1 MRTDCRGLDVTSD
14 SVEAV
19 AAMDEA
25 VRAFLRHGRD
35 GVAHLDTAL
44 AHDPELLL
52 GHVTRG
58 LWQTLLGRRAALAA
72 ARGSLARA
80 QASAIARGTT
90 AREAWLMSALGRA
103 IEDDFTGAIV
113 ALEESAGMCPHD
125 PLALKTIHIMRFML
139 GDRQGMRQSTAR
151 ALLAWEEGMPDHGYL
166 LGCHAFGLE
175 ETGEVE
181 AAERTGRQA
190 VEREPEDAWGFH
202 AVAHVMEVTGRPEE
216 GVRWLERHEP
226 ALARANNFAFHV
238 FWHRALFH
246 LSLGETARVLALYD
260 DHVRAERTD
269 DFRDI
274 ANAASLLWR
283 LQALGVEVGERWREL
298 ADLAEAHLGDH
309 AYGFAD
315 AHYLLA
321 LVGDGRQATAER
333 FCASAEAAAGA
344 GHGDQARIWRLV
356 GRHVAE
362 AITAY
367 GAGDDD
373 RVARAA
379 LAIGDQL
386 QRLGGSHVQRD
397 VFDIVLAGS
406 AARAGKQGLCRQL
419 LSARHRRRGA
429 DLFGSRFARR
439 ADLSAD
445 GKGLEAAA
453 L

>member
-1 MRTDCRGLDVTSD
+1 MTSE
-14 SVEAV
+14 SAEAV
-19 AAMDEA
+19 TAMDEA

-35 GVAHLDTAL
+35 GVARIDAAL
-44 AHDPELLL
+44 AHDPDLLL
-52 GHVTRG
+52 GHVARG
-58 LWQTLLGRRAALAA
+58 LWQTLLGRRAALAG
-72 ARGSLARA
+72 ARRCLDRARVC
-80 QASAIARGTT
+80 AIARGTT
-90 AREAWLMSALGRA
+90 AREAWLLSALDRA
-103 IEDDFTGAIV
+103 VEDDFTGAIV
-113 ALEESAGMCPHD
+113 ALEESAGTHPHD
-125 PLALKTIHIMRFML
+125 PLTLKTIHIMRFML

-151 ALLAWEEGMPDHGYL
+151 ALLAWREDMPDYGYL

-175 ETGEVE
+175 ETGDVE
-181 AAERTGRQA
+181 AAERTGRRA
-190 VEREPEDAWGFH
+190 VEMEPEDAWGFH

-226 ALARANNFAFHV
+226 ALGRANNFAFHV

-260 DHVRAERTD
+260 DHIRAERTD

-298 ADLAEAHLGDH
+298 ADLAEAHIGDH

-321 LVGDGRQATAER
+321 LVGDQRHAAAER
-333 FCASAEAAAGA
+333 FCASAEAAAIS

-356 GRHVAE
+356 GRHVAD
-362 AITAY
+362 AIVAY

-379 LAIGDQL
+379 QAIGDQL
-386 QRLGGSHVQRD
+386 QRLGGSNVQRD

-419 LSARHRRRGA
+419 LRARYKRRGA
-429 DLFGSRFARR
+429 DLFGSRLARR
-439 ADLSAD
+439 ADLTVDAT
-445 GKGLEAAA
+445 GLEAAA
-453 L
+453 P